1 MLNRSIRSL
10 IIAFLVA
17 LTFPN
22 APARAESPFCSDPG
36 CKATRQTFQQL
47 CDYIVANKSAG
58 PSILRHGKPS
68 TAIFIG
74 GYYMRTLVAGYE
86 ILGDRRYLDTAIAYG
101 DFLLKRQM
109 PNGYWDTGY
118 GGVYLA
124 DTGSALGLFTLLYK
138 HVDAVRQKQYVDAVR
153 SYVNSVQKDGMI
165 LPNGAFGGGW
175 MQDEDG
181 KLSDPNRDEYTIS
194 SSLTGAEI
202 YTWMYHLTKDDQY
215 RQVAYNALRWVFTT
229 MRKDGVIPYVC
240 PPAGASLE
248 KQGDPKNDYYL
259 WDELPY
265 LTSAYVGEGL
275 LSFDLHCDQSAWKAD
290 LRKEVKPH
298 IEWLL
303 ATQNPNGS
311 WGGPS
316 HKPGKGMS
324 FDLTR
329 SPGIANT
336 LVWYY
341 THVEKDARV
350 LNAVRKFDQ
359 FLVNPEEAKT
369 FGQLNQGSPVIPEDD
384 DKDTATSL
392 TGYALSDILVPG
404 ISSQW

>member
-165 LPNGAFGGGW
+165 LPNGAFGG
-175 MQDEDG
+175 
-181 KLSDPNRDEYTIS
+181 
-194 SSLTGAEI
+194 
-202 YTWMYHLTKDDQY
+202 
-215 RQVAYNALRWVFTT
+215 
-229 MRKDGVIPYVC
+229 
-240 PPAGASLE
+240 AGCRM
-248 KQGDPKNDYYL
+248 K
-259 WDELPY
+259 
-265 LTSAYVGEGL
+265 
-275 LSFDLHCDQSAWKAD
+275 
-290 LRKEVKPH
+290 
-298 IEWLL
+298 
-303 ATQNPNGS
+303 
-311 WGGPS
+311 
-316 HKPGKGMS
+316 M
-324 FDLTR
+324 
-329 SPGIANT
+329 
-336 LVWYY
+336 
-341 THVEKDARV
+341 
-350 LNAVRKFDQ
+350 
-359 FLVNPEEAKT
+359 VN
-369 FGQLNQGSPVIPEDD
+369 
-384 DKDTATSL
+384 
-392 TGYALSDILVPG
+392 
-404 ISSQW
+404 